1 MYVDSLLSTDFVQA
15 VGQVKTCFLLYTD
28 PGSGALIL
36 QLLSAAV
43 IGSLFYFRSFRDR
56 VRAFFSSRKKSETEL
71 PAANLQKE
79 GLGADEKH
87 K

>member
-1 MYVDSLLSTDFVQA
+1 MYVDSLLSTGFVQA
-15 VGQVKTCFLLYTD
+15 VGQVKACVFLYTD

-56 VRAFFSSRKKSETEL
+56 VKHFFSSRKKSQTEL
-71 PAANLQKE
+71 PASNLQNE
-79 GLGADEKH
+79 GLGSDEKP